1 MTNLDKNKSLHS
13 RQILIQAQI
22 LAHCSH
28 KLKKAV
34 QSKMIVLLFLNTGGF
49 FIFCYNLM

>member
-13 RQILIQAQI
+13 RQILIQARI
-22 LAHCSH
+22 LARCSH
-28 KLKKAV
+28 KFKNAV
-34 QSKMIVLLFLNTGGF
+34 QSSQIVLHFLNTGGF